1 VNPRNCSAG
10 FILQWQAER
19 SYLIAGSPNIHN
31 FMVSLLS
38 LDMLRVVSLVSAILR
53 IAVAQAAPVDYLRD
67 VKALLAERCYQC
79 HGASQQKSGLR
90 LDTVALA
97 LKGGEHGPSFKSG
110 NSAESLLIQ
119 VVKGTHPDIAR
130 MPYKKP
136 ALAPVQI
143 DALVAWIDQGPKVDA
158 NERPESAK
166 HWAFIAPVRP
176 AVPVVRTQG
185 SGNPIDAFII
195 ARLEKEH
202 IQPSPEADQI
212 TLIRRLSLD
221 LRGLPPAPDEVDQFL
236 NDPNPDAY
244 ERLVEKFLASPQYGE
259 QWGRHWLDVAR
270 YADSNGYSIDAPR
283 SIWRYRD
290 WVIDALN
297 RDMPFDQFVVEQLAG
312 DMLPNP
318 TLEQKIATG
327 FHRNTQINQEGGIDQ
342 EQFRIES
349 VIDRVNTTGTAFLGL
364 TIGCCQCHD
373 HKFDPLTQNEFYG
386 LFAFFNNAEEPDLP
400 LASPEAIERAQQVDA
415 RIAAYVAALP
425 DQDPAFWDRSLA
437 WERSLTPAQRQAQSQ
452 AVREVF
458 DTPVE
463 KRTLEQKQ
471 MVLTAYVEQAAE
483 NKAHQKILKEL
494 RATKP
499 KIPTTMIVREL
510 PTPRR
515 SYLFTKGDFTR
526 DGGTVEP
533 AVPAVLPPLTTSG
546 TPNRLDLARWM
557 VAPKNPLLARV
568 TMNRLWQQY
577 FGRGIIETENDFGTQ
592 GSPPT
597 HPELLDWLATE
608 FIAQGWSLKVMH
620 RLIANSATYR
630 QSSRSR
636 PELNGLDPYN
646 KLLAR
651 QNRLRVDAEIVRD
664 SGLAASGLLNFTVGG
679 PSVFPPI
686 PDGVMSLGQL
696 KREWKTSVGED
707 RYRRGLYT
715 FYYRATPP
723 PALAVF
729 DEPDA
734 FSTCTRRLRSN
745 TPLQAL
751 TLLNDAQ
758 FYELAQGLATRLF
771 REAGQTDEA
780 RLDLAFRLCVAR
792 RPKPEERR
800 TLQKLL
806 AQQLAV
812 EDPACDA
819 PAGIDGHQFAAW
831 TTVARVLLNLDETI
845 TRE

>member
-1 VNPRNCSAG
+1 M
-10 FILQWQAER
+10 AEVT
-19 SYLIAGSPNIHN
+19 I
-31 FMVSLLS
+31 SLSTLN
-38 LDMLRVVSLVSAILR
+38 MLRVSLASAILCGV
-53 IAVAQAAPVDYLRD
+53 AAQAAPVEYLRE
-67 VKALLAERCYQC
+67 VKPLLAERCYQC

-90 LDTVALA
+90 LDTVAFA
-97 LKGGEHGPSFKSG
+97 LRGGEHGPSFRPG
-110 NSAESLLIQ
+110 QSAESLLIQ
-119 VVKGTHPDIAR
+119 VVKGTHPDIAP

-136 ALAPVQI
+136 PLAPAQI
-143 DALVAWIDQGPKVDA
+143 DALVAWIDQGPKADS
-158 NERPESAK
+158 NEHPESSK

-176 AVPVVRTQG
+176 SVPVVQTEGAR
-185 SGNPIDAFII
+185 NPIDAFILT
-195 ARLEKEH
+195 RLEKEH
-202 IQPSPEADQI
+202 IPPSPAADRV

-236 NDPNPDAY
+236 NDSGPGAY
-244 ERLVEKFLASPQYGE
+244 ERLVERFLASPQYGE
-259 QWGRHWLDVAR
+259 RWGRHWLDVAR

-297 RDMPFDQFVVEQLAG
+297 HDMPFDEFVVEQLAG
-312 DMLPNP
+312 DLLPNA

-349 VIDRVNTTGTAFLGL
+349 IIDRVNTTGTAFLGL

-373 HKFDPLTQNEFYG
+373 HKFDPLTQKEFYR

-400 LASPEAIERAQQVDA
+400 LASPEQVARAKEVDA
-415 RIAAYVAALP
+415 KMAAYVAALP
-425 DQDPAFWDRSLA
+425 NQDPAFWDRALA

-452 AVREVF
+452 SVREVF
-458 DTPVE
+458 DTPPE
-463 KRTLEQKQ
+463 KRTLDQKQ
-471 MVLTAYVEQAAE
+471 MLLTAYVEEAAE
-483 NKAHQKILKEL
+483 NKAQQKVLKEL

-510 PTPRR
+510 PQPRR
-515 SYLFTKGDFTR
+515 SYMFIKGDFTR

-533 AVPAVLPPLTTSG
+533 AVPAVLHPLTTSG

-557 VAPKNPLLARV
+557 VDRKNPLLARV
-568 TMNRLWQQY
+568 TVNRLWQQY
-577 FGRGIIETENDFGTQ
+577 FGRGIVETENDFGTQ

-608 FIAQGWSLKVMH
+608 FMAEGWSLKAMH
-620 RLIANSATYR
+620 RLIVNSATYR

-636 PELNGLDPYN
+636 PELNGIDPYN

-651 QNRLRVDAEIVRD
+651 QSRLRVDAEVVRD
-664 SGLAASGLLNFTVGG
+664 SALAASGLLSLKMGG

-723 PALAVF
+723 PTLAVF

-734 FSTCTRRLRSN
+734 FSACTRRLRSN

-771 REAGQTDEA
+771 REGEQTDEV
-780 RLDLAFRLCVAR
+780 RLERAFRLCLVR
-792 RPKPEERR
+792 GPKSEEMR
-800 TLQKLL
+800 TLQNLL

-812 EDPACDA
+812 GDPACDA
-819 PAGIDGHQFAAW
+819 PEGIDGQQFAAW
-831 TTVARVLLNLDETI
+831 TTIARVLLNLDETI

>member
-1 VNPRNCSAG
+1 
-10 FILQWQAER
+10 
-19 SYLIAGSPNIHN
+19 LIKVKLP
-31 FMVSLLS
+31 
-38 LDMLRVVSLVSAILR
+38 VVSLVCAILSTS
-53 IAVAQAAPVDYLRD
+53 AVQAAPVDYLRE
-67 VKALLAERCYQC
+67 VKPLLAQRCYQC
-79 HGASQQKSGLR
+79 HGAAQQKSGLR

-97 LKGGEHGPSFKSG
+97 LKGGEHGPSFKVG

-119 VVKGTHPDIAR
+119 VVKGAHADIAQ

-136 ALAPVQI
+136 PLIHAEI
-143 DALVAWIDQGPKVDA
+143 DLLVAWIDQEPKADLS
-158 NERPESAK
+158 ERPESAK
-166 HWAFIAPVRP
+166 HWSFVAPVRP
-176 AVPVVRTQG
+176 AVPVASYHG
-185 SGNPIDAFII
+185 SQIRNPIDAFIVT
-195 ARLEKEH
+195 RLEKENL
-202 IQPSPEADQI
+202 QPSPEADRT

-221 LRGLPPAPDEVDQFL
+221 LLGLPPAPDEVDQFL
-236 NDPNPDAY
+236 HDSDPGAY
-244 ERLVEKFLASPQYGE
+244 ERLVDRFLASPQYGE
-259 QWGRHWLDVAR
+259 RWGRHWLDIAR

-283 SIWRYRD
+283 SMWRYRD

-312 DMLPNP
+312 DMLPN
-318 TLEQKIATG
+318 TTTEQKIATG

-349 VIDRVNTTGTAFLGL
+349 ILDRVNTTGTAFLGL

-373 HKFDPLTQNEFYG
+373 HKFDPLTQKEYYG
-386 LFAFFNNAEEPDLP
+386 LFAFFNSAEEPDLS
-400 LASPEAIERAQQVDA
+400 LGSPEEIERAKQVDA
-415 RIAAYVAALP
+415 KVDAYVAALP
-425 DQDPAFWDRSLA
+425 DQDPAFWERSLA
-437 WERSLTPAQRQAQSQ
+437 WERSLTPASRQAQSQ

-463 KRTLEQKQ
+463 KRTLEQKR
-471 MVLTAYVEQAAE
+471 MVLMAYVEQASE
-483 NKAHQKILKEL
+483 NQTQQKAIKEL
-494 RATKP
+494 RAAKP
-499 KIPTTMIVREL
+499 KIPTTMVVREL
-510 PTPRR
+510 ATPRR
-515 SYLFTKGDFTR
+515 SYLFIKGDFTR

-533 AVPAVLPPLTTSG
+533 TVPAVLHPLATSG
-546 TPNRLDLARWM
+546 TPTRLDLARWM
-557 VAPKNPLLARV
+557 VDPRNPLLARV
-568 TMNRLWQQY
+568 TVNRLWQQY
-577 FGRGIIETENDFGTQ
+577 FGRGIVETENDFGTQ

-608 FIAQGWSLKVMH
+608 FMAQGWSLKAVH
-620 RLIANSATYR
+620 RLIVSSATYR

-636 PELNGLDPYN
+636 PELNGFDPYN

-651 QNRLRVDAEIVRD
+651 QNRLRVDAEVVRD
-664 SGLAASGLLNFTVGG
+664 SALAASGLLNLKLGG

-696 KREWKTSVGED
+696 KREWKASVGAD

-723 PALAVF
+723 PTLAVF

-751 TLLNDAQ
+751 TLLNDRQ

-771 REAGQTDEA
+771 REECQTDEA
-780 RLDLAFRLCVAR
+780 RLELAFRLCLAR
-792 RPKPEERR
+792 APKPEEKR
-800 TLQKLL
+800 TLRNLL
-806 AQQLAV
+806 AKQLGV
-812 EDPACDA
+812 EDVGSAA
-819 PAGIDGHQFAAW
+819 PAGIDGSQFAAW
-831 TTVARVLLNLDETI
+831 TTIARVLLNLDETI